1 MSRYTSAS
9 VIDISSSPEP
19 SWTPSRSHSLSGL
32 TFHFVG
38 TWATMSIEHAQHL
51 CRANGGKVVTPS
63 ANPSCVIVGARSS
76 SCTFKSA
83 EKMGRRVLKES
94 QYILMVLEEHDTS
107 VASVGHK
114 RSAES
119 YSEAEAGPSRPH
131 KSRKVEPHYSPE
143 PEDNYPAGPDFPRIR
158 EFLSG
163 IPSRVGGVT
172 ITRDGLTAYDGGGEV
187 FGDEGEDIVYLLQE
201 LEDWLSDET
210 VSGSN
215 QRVVIDITDDDLYN
229 H

>member
-51 CRANGGKVVTPS
+51 CRANGGYALTFLSSYGALISVGIPRKVVTPS

-172 ITRDGLTAYDGGGEV
+172 ITRDGLTAYVG
-187 FGDEGEDIVYLLQE
+187 
-201 LEDWLSDET
+201 LSAFFD
-210 VSGSN
+210 SS
-215 QRVVIDITDDDLYN
+215 VIG
-229 H
+229 